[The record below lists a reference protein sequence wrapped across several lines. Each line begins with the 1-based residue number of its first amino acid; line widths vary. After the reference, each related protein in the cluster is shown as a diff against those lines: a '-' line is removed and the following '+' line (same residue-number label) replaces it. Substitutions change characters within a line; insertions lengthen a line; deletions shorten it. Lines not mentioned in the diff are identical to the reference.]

1 MEEMQSIAKQIE
13 TNRDDL
19 EAWQRMGELVDDLQK
34 KNDCRDQV
42 ARIKKESAGAG
53 MPVGLPADPAD
64 SFPKDHVTANL
75 LWDQL
80 PLIAILASN
89 LLPIIGILFLHWSLA
104 SVLALYWA
112 ENVMVG
118 FFTILK
124 MAFADSQAG
133 NWQVRLVMI
142 ILFCFHFG
150 GFCFV
155 HAMFLVGFLFA
166 TPRSSQSWNWWLILA
181 GLWLP
186 ILGMFIS
193 YSISFY
199 RHYLGDGD
207 YQRVTLTSLMAEPY
221 PRIIPMHVGLIMGG
235 FFVLAL
241 GSPIGILLVLVAL
254 KTGFEL
260 VSYRRSVAKWR
271 NPVAKIQALQG

>member
-1 MEEMQSIAKQIE
+1 MEEMQSIVKRIE
-13 TNRDDL
+13 TNQNDL
-19 EAWQRMGELVDDLQK
+19 EAWQRLDELVDDPQK

-42 ARIKKESAGAG
+42 ARIKKELAVAG
-53 MPVGLPADPAD
+53 MPVGLPTDPAD
-64 SFPKDHVTANL
+64 SSLKDHVTANL
-75 LWDQL
+75 LRDHL

-89 LLPIIGILFLHWSLA
+89 LLPIFGILFLHWNLA

-124 MAFADSQAG
+124 MIFADSQAG
-133 NWQVRLVMI
+133 DWKARLTI
-142 ILFCFHFG
+142 IIFFCFHFG

-155 HAMFLVGFLFA
+155 HAMFIVGFLFA
-166 TPRSSQSWNWWLILA
+166 MPRTSQSWNWWLILA
-181 GLWLP
+181 GLWVP

-199 RHYLGDGD
+199 QHYLGDGV
-207 YQRVTLTSLMAEPY
+207 YQRVTLTTLMAEPY
-221 PRIIPMHVGLIMGG
+221 PKIIPMHVGLIMGG

-254 KTGFEL
+254 KTGFEV
-260 VSYRRSVAKWR
+260 VSYRKSMAKWR
-271 NPVAKIQALQG
+271 NPVAEIQALQG